1 MANTNINP
9 FGNGGT
15 SVTVFLVDNVPTANS
30 NNLVKSGGVYLSL
43 LTEVVEV
50 TTEGSVSQAMDAGKF
65 YKFTGGTNGVSSLTL
80 TLNDGESGYLESY
93 FGKFTTASAGCTL
106 SLPITV
112 SEASSN
118 PTIAGGKTYEF
129 HIIDN
134 VIRIGEV

>member
-15 SVTVFLVDNVPTANS
+15 SATVFLVDNVPTANS

-50 TTEGSVSQAMDAGKF
+50 TTEGSVSQALDVGKF
-65 YKFTGGTNGVSSLTL
+65 YKFTGGTNGVSSLIL
-80 TLNDGESGYLESY
+80 TLNTGTSGYLETY
-93 FGKFTTASAGCTL
+93 FGKFTTASSGCTI
-106 SLPITV
+106 SIPQTIN
-112 SEASSN
+112 EASSN
-118 PTIAGGKTYEF
+118 PTIVGGKTYEF

-134 VIRIGEV
+134 VIRISEV